1 LFELKRLDDFNR
13 AMSNLMA
20 GVISGL
26 IFGAASVALMLPMSF
41 PDKRAAL
48 MAAFINRFA
57 IGLVIGIVTL
67 PGWPGW
73 AVGVLIALL
82 LSLPAAII
90 SKAYAPILIIG
101 AIGGAI
107 IGGVLHGWR

>member
-1 LFELKRLDDFNR
+1 
-13 AMSNLMA
+13 MSDMMKGA
-20 GVISGL
+20 IYGL
-26 IFGAASVALMLPMSF
+26 AFGAFSVAMMLPMSF

-48 MAAFINRFA
+48 IAAFINRFA
-57 IGLVIGIVTL
+57 IGFVIGCVTL

-73 AVGVLIALL
+73 TLGIIFALL

-101 AIGGAI
+101 AIGGAM
-107 IGGVLHGWR
+107 IGGLIHGWH

>member
-1 LFELKRLDDFNR
+1 
-13 AMSNLMA
+13 MSNLMS
-20 GVISGL
+20 GIISGI
-26 IFGAASVALMLPMSF
+26 IFGAASVAMMIPMSF
-41 PDKRAAL
+41 PDKPAAL
-48 MAAFINRFA
+48 LAAFLNRFA
-57 IGLVIGIVTL
+57 IGFVIGCVTL

-73 AVGVLIALL
+73 SIGVVIALL

-107 IGGVLHGWR
+107 IGGLIHGWR

>member
-1 LFELKRLDDFNR
+1 
-13 AMSNLMA
+13 MS
-20 GVISGL
+20 GVIAGA
-26 IFGAASVALMLPMSF
+26 IFGAVSVAMMLPMSF

-48 MAAFINRFA
+48 LAAFINRFA
-57 IGLVIGIVTL
+57 IGLVIGCVVL

-73 AVGVLIALL
+73 LVGLLFALF

-101 AIGGAI
+101 AIGGVI
-107 IGGVLHGWR
+107 IGGIIHGWR

>member
-1 LFELKRLDDFNR
+1 
-13 AMSNLMA
+13 MSNLMSVVIA
-20 GVISGL
+20 GVI
-26 IFGAASVALMLPMSF
+26 FGAVSVAMMIPMSF

-48 MAAFINRFA
+48 LAAFINRFA
-57 IGLVIGIVTL
+57 IGFAIGCVTL

-73 AVGVLIALL
+73 LVGRLGALL
-82 LSLPAAII
+82 LSLPAALI

-107 IGGVLHGWR
+107 IGGIIHGWR

>member
-1 LFELKRLDDFNR
+1 
-13 AMSNLMA
+13 MSNIMS
-20 GVISGL
+20 GVISGI
-26 IFGAASVALMLPMSF
+26 IFGAISVAMMIPMSF

-48 MAAFINRFA
+48 IAAFLNRFA
-57 IGLVIGIVTL
+57 IGVVIGCVTL
-67 PGWPGW
+67 PNWPGW
-73 AVGVLIALL
+73 AVGIFIAIL

-107 IGGVLHGWR
+107 IGGFIHGWK